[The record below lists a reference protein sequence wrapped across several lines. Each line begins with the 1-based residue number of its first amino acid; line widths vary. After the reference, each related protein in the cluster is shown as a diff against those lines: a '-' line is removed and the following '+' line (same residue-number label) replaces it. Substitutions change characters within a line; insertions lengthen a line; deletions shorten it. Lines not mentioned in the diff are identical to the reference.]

1 MSSTQL
7 VECRPPI
14 DEVIVVEQL
23 PIIRQQLELMRNS
36 IQQDVDTALSL
47 SVTDETVKQVKAV
60 RSRLNNDFKTL
71 EKARIDV
78 KKKILLPYEQFES
91 IYKECISSIYGSA
104 DVRLKQKIDE
114 VEDGLKNAKQ
124 LEIESYFTEYCN
136 SKNIDFLTFERTGIV
151 VTLSASKK
159 GLKTQ
164 VKSFIDKVSDDL
176 AFIATQDNAVEVL
189 VEYKKSLN
197 VMQALTTV
205 ANRHKALEEEQ
216 LRLEQAQEK
225 EKVQQSVVQKV
236 DAVIQDT
243 VLQAPSVAAPL
254 QVPVASPVQVSS
266 EKILTTKFTVRG
278 TKTQLLALR
287 RFLLDGGYDFE

>member
-114 VEDGLKNAKQ
+114 VEDSLKKAKR
-124 LEIESYFTEYCN
+124 LEI
-136 SKNIDFLTFERTGIV
+136 
-151 VTLSASKK
+151 A
-159 GLKTQ
+159 
-164 VKSFIDKVSDDL
+164 
-176 AFIATQDNAVEVL
+176 
-189 VEYKKSLN
+189 
-197 VMQALTTV
+197 
-205 ANRHKALEEEQ
+205 
-216 LRLEQAQEK
+216 
-225 EKVQQSVVQKV
+225 
-236 DAVIQDT
+236 
-243 VLQAPSVAAPL
+243 
-254 QVPVASPVQVSS
+254 
-266 EKILTTKFTVRG
+266 
-278 TKTQLLALR
+278 
-287 RFLLDGGYDFE
+287 